1 MQACRSK
8 RGFTLIE
15 LLVVVAIIGILAA
28 LLLPVLA
35 RAQKK
40 ANRLR
45 CAAGQFAERI
55 KKESKTLKGQIRRA
69 HQLTT
74 GRLPTAKEMTALNAY
89 AQKHG
94 LPNLCRVLF
103 NLSEFTYVD

>member
-1 MQACRSK
+1 MCIRD
-8 RGFTLIE
+8 
-15 LLVVVAIIGILAA
+15 
-28 LLLPVLA
+28 
-35 RAQKK
+35 
-40 ANRLR
+40 
-45 CAAGQFAERI
+45 RI

-74 GRLPTAKEMTALNAY
+74 GRQQTAKEMTALHTY
-89 AQKHG
+89 AQTHG